1 MILTSIILTAA
12 ALYLLTYGGRTSIE
26 ETVVARDALTK
37 HYVTPYYKI
46 ESISDDRGVPKPETP
61 DTEHAPV
68 LSLNNAYETVF
79 TEVPNANANDV
90 AWGVIS
96 PLTGGKDSDMPL
108 DEQVQHLNNWV
119 GEVEGTAQQDRA
131 WQAYQWA
138 HKFNADHAEKV
149 KIDFGH

>member
-26 ETVVARDALTK
+26 ETVVARDAMTE

-46 ESISDDRGVPKPETP
+46 ESVSDDRGVPKPEAP
-61 DTEHAPV
+61 DSEHAPS

-79 TEVPNANANDV
+79 TGAPEWQQNEV
-90 AWGVIS
+90 AWGIIS
-96 PLTGGKDSDMPL
+96 PITGHQDTPVAD
-108 DEQVQHLNNWV
+108 QVQHLNNWV
-119 GEVEGTAQQDRA
+119 QEAEGRNDEQDRS

-138 HKFNADHAEKV
+138 HKFNAEHDEKV
-149 KIDFGH
+149 DIDFGH